1 MTEKISLAKETK
13 QILQENG
20 IILNKNL
27 GQNYLIDDFKRKK
40 IIEFAKLT
48 KEDTVLEIGPGIGT
62 LTIELAKKA
71 GKVIAIE
78 QDTTIFNILK
88 KRLEKEQ
95 IDNVELINGDA
106 VKVDFPEFNKIV
118 SNLPYQIS
126 SPISFKFL
134 KRDFDLAILMYQ
146 KEFADRMNGKVGTRQ
161 YSRLSAMLYF
171 KADVKFLTKVSP
183 ESFIPSPKV
192 DSSVVELK
200 PKENKISDDDFKIY
214 AKVVKALF
222 QHRNKKA
229 KNALIDSRHIIGFKD
244 KKELKGILNNLE
256 DENPVIK
263 ELLLERT
270 INLSPESIMELSI
283 LLKDHIN
290 WGLNMKMGKFEIET
304 DDLVYNPSDDTFLLA
319 ENLEIKEGQSVL
331 EIGTGSGLVSMYA
344 SLLTDDVTATD
355 INYNALELAEKNF
368 KLNNIDTIKLEFG
381 DMFEPVKDKKFDV
394 ILFNT
399 PYLPT
404 DSDDIINDD
413 LNYAFD
419 GGLDGRKVI
428 DRFINEVSN
437 HLNDKGI
444 VQIIQSSLSD
454 NDKTLDM
461 FDRNGFVA
469 EIAKSESFFFEKIV
483 LINAYKI

>member
-40 IIEFAKLT
+40 IIEYAKLT

-71 GKVIAIE
+71 KKVIAIE

-106 VKVDFPEFNKIV
+106 VKVDFPPFNKIV

-134 KRDFDLAILMYQ
+134 RHDFDLAILMYQ
-146 KEFADRMNGKVGTRQ
+146 KEFADRMNGKVGTKQ

-171 KADVKFLTKVSP
+171 KANVKFLTKVSP

-200 PKENKISDDDFKIY
+200 PKENQIDEEDYKVYS
-214 AKVVKALF
+214 KVVKALF

-229 KNALIDSRHIIGFKD
+229 RNALIDSRHIIGFKD
-244 KKELKGILNNLE
+244 KKELKSILNNLE
-256 DENPVIK
+256 DENPIIK
-263 ELLLERT
+263 EFLLERT
-270 INLSPESIMELSI
+270 INLSPENIMELSI

-290 WGLNMKMGKFEIET
+290 WGLKMKMGKFEIET
-304 DDLVYNPSDDTFLLA
+304 DEMVYIPSDDTFLLA
-319 ENLEIKEGQSVL
+319 ENLEIKEGQKVL

-355 INYNALELAEKNF
+355 INFNALELAEKNF
-368 KLNNIDTIKLEFG
+368 RLNNIDNIRLEFG
-381 DMFEPVKDKKFDV
+381 DLFEPVKNEKFDV

-404 DSDDIINDD
+404 DSDDIIDDD

-419 GGLDGRKVI
+419 GGLNGRKVI
-428 DRFINEVSN
+428 DRFIEEAPN

-444 VQIIQSSLSD
+444 VQMIQSSLSD
-454 NDKTLDM
+454 NEKTLDM